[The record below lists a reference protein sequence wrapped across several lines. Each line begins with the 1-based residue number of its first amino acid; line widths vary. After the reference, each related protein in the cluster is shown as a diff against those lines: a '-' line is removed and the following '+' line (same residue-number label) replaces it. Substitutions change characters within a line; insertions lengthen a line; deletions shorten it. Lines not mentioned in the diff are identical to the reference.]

1 MVHLAAERRAAGI
14 DEAYYLYR
22 AESEKDYGQA
32 RSAAQSRSGKPA
44 R

>member
-1 MVHLAAERRAAGI
+1 MVHLAAERRTAGI
-14 DEAYYLYR
+14 DEAYYPYR

-32 RSAAQSRSGKPA
+32 RSAAQSRSGKNA